1 MPEDKTTSGPDASVS
16 DAAPEAAAAPK
27 RIAIRARDSEIG
39 EALWQTIE
47 RASAKKGEAQFLRAP
62 REQADIVVYA
72 LGPADLADLRGLA
85 AEVTRDRAPVKFLLE
100 PAGDAKMRERTT
112 PAMNELGRLTGAG
125 VLSAE
130 DSAISYS
137 VEDTLQKQAK
147 AIARSFRSE
156 DDKAERKTGKREAK
170 VERRQE
176 KKEKKEKKAGKK
188 TTETRRV
195 EKKSAKRGAKE
206 ERKASS
212 AKQERKARKA
222 KKDKAARAEKKS
234 AKRTAKQERKS
245 KKPSKDKTARA
256 EKKAAKRG
264 AKAGSKD
271 ASAAPL
277 VHVAMPAAAPA
288 AADVSR
294 ADKKAAKRAAKEK
307 SAAEAAAK
315 RAEKKSAKRA
325 AKEERKSAKPAK
337 GGASSSGKKA
347 GKGAAALVPAGPDA
361 ARAEKK
367 AAKRAAKEERKSHKG
382 EKSAKAP
389 KDEAARAEKKAAK
402 RAAKEERKSHKGEKS
417 KKAPKDEAAR
427 AEKKAAKR
435 AAKEERKSH
444 KGEKPAKAPKDEA
457 ARAEKKAAKRAAK
470 EERKSSKGEKG
481 EASPEDEAARAEKK
495 AAKKAAKVEKRK
507 NEKAALTPEEK
518 AAKRAAKRAARSEP
532 QIGPDGEIIDETKPL
547 RLMLGDERL
556 RPVVEAAFAEAGV
569 EVEGPKKESKADLVV
584 YAFDDPPLGPQEI
597 AARAA
602 TLKDVKARL
611 RIFLERAAGDE
622 LEESNRAIARLA
634 GASDGS
640 VLRLNEIFRRM
651 GAGHLLEG
659 GRANEEGLE
668 LIADGI
674 VAAAAGRL
682 PRREFKRK
690 PRAAAP
696 DLVEARAL
704 ASEPA
709 SLLSQIKWS
718 GAPPKSIG
726 ASLSPEQTEALADS
740 KLLLTDELAL
750 PFRLPI
756 DWDMDLEDHRAERTL
771 LSLDF
776 LTGPLA
782 YWYARASGVTAE
794 RITQIDAALKQR
806 GSSPNAILMR
816 ATQIVSDF
824 IAKHPLDGEAEA
836 WSEAVVRERARVM
849 MLFLLCCKAAL
860 KRKIKFSE
868 SACSAATMH
877 LLDMVEMLRADDFYV
892 PCTVDGVQ
900 QDCLT
905 IGLALGLRGTAY
917 GNALLAQ
924 SLERFKTMQL
934 DLGLTADGV
943 WFTDS
948 YSMHCA
954 VLSQLSM
961 VLGDFPVAESA
972 QAAPFAAIAKKMTAF
987 AEAMLKSNGV
997 PPAIDDSR
1005 QKSYAE
1011 KLSGQRRT
1019 IAKATTG
1026 TKAAKVPLVRRIIDT
1041 YIFRDAQY
1049 FISHSSQK
1057 VEADSSLVVL
1067 HADPPSVA
1075 RHDPGGIVL
1084 VFAHGE
1090 RDLLVRAKLAE
1101 KIRGKADRTP
1111 LYDPQLRNGY
1121 RVNGAGNLA
1130 PEPGG
1135 SKAARIVKSW
1145 RGEGWAAAKSIEDT
1159 YAGASV
1165 ARVAIHLKTL
1175 HALIVVDELSAGA
1188 EFEQFWNPG
1197 PDLAVPETA
1206 DAPLRFA
1213 AGDHAL
1219 VMAFAPEAPTAI
1231 DRAETGA
1238 TVHRRPAPGVAASV
1252 FQWTDGPAPPTVAV
1266 ERAEPGN
1273 WAIVCEGK
1281 GFTARLSLAG
1291 SDLSCQLEAQPIS

>member
-347 GKGAAALVPAGPDA
+347 GKGAAALVPAGPD
-361 ARAEKK
+361 
-367 AAKRAAKEERKSHKG
+367 
-382 EKSAKAP
+382 
-389 KDEAARAEKKAAK
+389 
-402 RAAKEERKSHKGEKS
+402 
-417 KKAPKDEAAR
+417 AAR

>member
-347 GKGAAALVPAGPDA
+347 GKGAAALVPAGPD
-361 ARAEKK
+361 
-367 AAKRAAKEERKSHKG
+367 
-382 EKSAKAP
+382 
-389 KDEAARAEKKAAK
+389 
-402 RAAKEERKSHKGEKS
+402 
-417 KKAPKDEAAR
+417 
-427 AEKKAAKR
+427 
-435 AAKEERKSH
+435 
-444 KGEKPAKAPKDEA
+444 A